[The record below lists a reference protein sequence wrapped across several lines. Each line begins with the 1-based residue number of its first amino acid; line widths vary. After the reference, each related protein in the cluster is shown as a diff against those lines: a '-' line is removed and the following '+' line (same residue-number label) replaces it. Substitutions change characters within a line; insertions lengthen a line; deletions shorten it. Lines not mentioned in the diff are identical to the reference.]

1 MSENARYWIWLQNA
15 LGYGAKIKSIID
27 EYKSAK
33 LLYEL
38 GESEWKMS
46 TVLSKRQVEK
56 LIITDAGKSDEIID
70 CCSKNGYK
78 IIDFDDKAYPKRLK
92 EIINPP
98 AVLYVDGELPDIDN
112 LVCIGMVGTRKA
124 SEYAIKAA
132 HIMAKGIT
140 EAGALVVSGGAL
152 GIDTYSHL
160 GALAC
165 GGKTVAVLGNGLGN
179 NYLKANEGLRN
190 MIKQSGALVTEY
202 QPNVP
207 ANRTS
212 FPMRN
217 RIISGLSLG
226 ILVVEAGVK
235 SGSLIT
241 ANLAIEQ
248 NRDVYAVPASIFS
261 SDFSGTNKL
270 ISDGARLA
278 INPVNVVEAYEN
290 DYPTLDLSKIRTANE
305 IVLDN
310 SEKTLDTSIVKKKSA
325 KELNVKPTPENNL
338 IDKKYSFENL
348 EKGRENRRKID
359 ENVWSLEGNN
369 KIVYDCIGEEFTQ
382 VDDIIEKSGLTASQ
396 VLVALTFLELKK
408 VIISASGK
416 RFKKS

>member
-1 MSENARYWIWLQNA
+1 MSENARYWIWFQNA

-56 LIITDAGKSDEIID
+56 LMMTDVGKSDEIIN

-98 AVLYVDGELPDIDN
+98 AVLYVDGKLPDIDN
-112 LVCIGMVGTRKA
+112 LVRIGMVGTRKA

>member
-1 MSENARYWIWLQNA
+1 
-15 LGYGAKIKSIID
+15 
-27 EYKSAK
+27 
-33 LLYEL
+33 
-38 GESEWKMS
+38 
-46 TVLSKRQVEK
+46 
-56 LIITDAGKSDEIID
+56 
-70 CCSKNGYK
+70 
-78 IIDFDDKAYPKRLK
+78 
-92 EIINPP
+92 
-98 AVLYVDGELPDIDN
+98 
-112 LVCIGMVGTRKA
+112 
-124 SEYAIKAA
+124 
-132 HIMAKGIT
+132 MAKGIT

-202 QPNVP
+202 QPNVS

-325 KELNVKPTPENNL
+325 
-338 IDKKYSFENL
+338 
-348 EKGRENRRKID
+348 
-359 ENVWSLEGNN
+359 
-369 KIVYDCIGEEFTQ
+369 
-382 VDDIIEKSGLTASQ
+382 
-396 VLVALTFLELKK
+396 
-408 VIISASGK
+408 
-416 RFKKS
+416 

>member
-15 LGYGAKIKSIID
+15 LGYGAKIKIIID

-56 LIITDAGKSDEIID
+56 LIMTDVGKSDEIID

-98 AVLYVDGELPDIDN
+98 AVL
-112 LVCIGMVGTRKA
+112 
-124 SEYAIKAA
+124 
-132 HIMAKGIT
+132 
-140 EAGALVVSGGAL
+140 
-152 GIDTYSHL
+152 
-160 GALAC
+160 
-165 GGKTVAVLGNGLGN
+165 GNGLGN

-190 MIKQSGALVTEY
+190 MIKQNGALVTEY

-396 VLVALTFLELKK
+396 VLVSLTFLELKK

>member
-56 LIITDAGKSDEIID
+56 LMMTDVGKSDEIID

-165 GGKTVAVLGNGLGN
+165 GGKTVAVLGTGLGN

-190 MIKQSGALVTEY
+190 MIKQNGALVTEY

-217 RIISGLSLG
+217 RIIRGLSLG
-226 ILVVEAGVK
+226 ILVVAAGVK
-235 SGSLIT
+235 
-241 ANLAIEQ
+241 
-248 NRDVYAVPASIFS
+248 
-261 SDFSGTNKL
+261 
-270 ISDGARLA
+270 SDGARLA

-310 SEKTLDTSIVKKKSA
+310 SEKTLDTSIVKKKTA

>member
-1 MSENARYWIWLQNA
+1 MSKLVIVESPAKAKNIKGYLGRGYDVIASMGHVRDLPAARLSVDIANDFEPKYAVIKGKENFVKDLKKKADNA
-15 LGYGAKIKSIID
+15 DYVYLATDPDREGEAISWHLATLLGLD
-27 EYKSAK
+27 
-33 LLYEL
+33 
-38 GESEWKMS
+38 
-46 TVLSKRQVEK
+46 
-56 LIITDAGKSDEIID
+56 
-70 CCSKNGYK
+70 
-78 IIDFDDKAYPKRLK
+78 LK
-92 EIINPP
+92 
-98 AVLYVDGELPDIDN
+98 
-112 LVCIGMVGTRKA
+112 VGTRKA

>member
-1 MSENARYWIWLQNA
+1 MSYNARYWIWLQNA

-33 LLYEL
+33 VLYDL
-38 GESEWKMS
+38 GENEWKMS
-46 TVLSKRQVEK
+46 PVLSKRQVEK
-56 LIITDAGKSDEIID
+56 LICTDIDSSDAVINE
-70 CCSKNGYK
+70 CVNNGYK
-78 IIDFDDKAYPKRLK
+78 IIDFDDEAYPKRLK

-98 AVLYVDGELPDIDN
+98 AVLYVDGQLPDIDS

-152 GIDTYSHL
+152 GIDTYSHM

-179 NYLKANEGLRN
+179 DYLKANENLRN
-190 MIKQSGALVTEY
+190 MIKQNGALVTEY

-207 ANRTS
+207 AGRTT

-226 ILVVEAGVK
+226 VLVVEAGVK

-261 SDFSGTNKL
+261 SDYSGTNKL

-278 INPVNVVEAYEN
+278 INPINVVEAYEK
-290 DYPTLDLSKIRTANE
+290 DYPTLDLSKIRNASE
-305 IVLDN
+305 IVLDK
-310 SEKTLDTSIVKKKSA
+310 SESELDTSIVKKKTA
-325 KELNVKPTPENNL
+325 KELSAKPTPDNNQV
-338 IDKKYSFENL
+338 DEKYSFENL
-348 EKGRENRRKID
+348 EKGRENRRNID
-359 ENVWSLEGNN
+359 EKVWLLEGNN
-369 KIVYDCIGEEFTQ
+369 KIVYDCIGEDFTQ
-382 VDDIIEKSGLTASQ
+382 VDDIIEKSGLPVSQ
-396 VLVALTFLELKK
+396 VLVALTFLEIKK